1 MQFVPSRPIEK
12 QKQNSGTVFGQNC
25 KQLQYLPLQLVFT
38 NAIGSCFQSNL
49 TET

>member
-1 MQFVPSRPIEK
+1 MRFVPGRPIEK
-12 QKQNSGTVFGQNC
+12 QNQKSGTVSGQNC

-38 NAIGSCFQSNL
+38 SALGSCFQSNL